1 MYVTRGHI
9 LTKAKGL
16 LQRLANGNLGQQSA
30 VKVLNI
36 VQIISSPTLLHFVFF
51 HFPFF
56 FIFLVLSS
64 IQSCH
69 PFSSFQHFTQAQLSF
84 FSFSLFSLSLSL
96 SLCLFLTFYPFFLP
110 FSFLFLSVD
119 EGFGMK
125 QQRSNDGKEC
135 DEAESNNE
143 IKILEKV
150 VALSRCVQP

>member
-56 FIFLVLSS
+56 YFLSS
-64 IQSCH
+64 LFH
-69 PFSSFQHFTQAQLSF
+69 PILPSFFLFPTFYIGPTLF
-84 FSFSLFSLSLSL
+84 FSFSLFSLSV